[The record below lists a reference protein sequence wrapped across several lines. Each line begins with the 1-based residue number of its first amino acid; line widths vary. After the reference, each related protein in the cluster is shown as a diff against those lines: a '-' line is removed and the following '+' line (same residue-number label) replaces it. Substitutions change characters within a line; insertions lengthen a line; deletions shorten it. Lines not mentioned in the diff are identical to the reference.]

1 VERNFATLVLE
12 RVSIFTK
19 LAKGGPDKKMGGERR
34 RKKKRRRRLE
44 IYFLRSKL

>member
-19 LAKGGPDKKMGGERR
+19 LAKGGPDKKWVEREEEK
-34 RKKKRRRRLE
+34 RKE
-44 IYFLRSKL
+44 EED